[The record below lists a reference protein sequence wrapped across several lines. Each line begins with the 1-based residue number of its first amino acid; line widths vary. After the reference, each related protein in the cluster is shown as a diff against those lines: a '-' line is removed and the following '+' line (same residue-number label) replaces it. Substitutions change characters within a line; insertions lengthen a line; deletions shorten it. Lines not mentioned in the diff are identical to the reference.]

1 METESQVLMKIT
13 DHKINTTEGWENSK
27 LQVMEELLFS
37 KFRENEKIYFLL
49 LNMRPLNLIES
60 TLDDFW
66 GAGCKIGT
74 IALKEGIW
82 KGNNHL
88 GKMLMYVRDILARE
102 LEEKNRGDE

>member
-49 LNMRPLNLIES
+49 INMRPLNLIES
-60 TLDDFW
+60 TLDNFW

-74 IALKEGIW
+74 IDPQRGNLEGEQSF
-82 KGNNHL
+82 
-88 GKMLMYVRDILARE
+88 GKDVNVR
-102 LEEKNRGDE
+102 